1 MQVGDFLVGPLQRVR
16 PDEAYTL
23 GTSQAAY
30 EALRGDLATLGDPV
44 RRSFEA
50 KAYGVLNGGAAAF
63 EAPPTFGD
71 DLMLLDSVFFNNYG
85 TRTVHPDAGCVGWNW
100 GAPFK
105 LGCNAIFV
113 NGRTCIC
120 FASSV
125 LADDELRAV
134 RDHARGLLDGF
145 VREGRGA

>member
-1 MQVGDFLVGPLQRVR
+1 MAECSG
-16 PDEAYTL
+16 A
-23 GTSQAAY
+23 
-30 EALRGDLATLGDPV
+30 V

-85 TRTVHPDAGCVGWNW
+85 TRTVHEDAQCVGWNW

-105 LGCNAIFV
+105 LGVNCIYV

-125 LADDELRAV
+125 LSTEDLNAI
-134 RDHARGLLDGF
+134 RDHAQGRLLEFASED
-145 VREGRGA
+145 